1 MNTTGSIADEL
12 DPEYRMDG
20 SCWKFEPVYSDGI
33 WYQML
38 QNKENIL
45 KHSSVRLNI
54 QISIIFFLTS
64 FIHFFL
70 RRIHLPRIVAEI
82 LAGMILGPSL
92 IGKYFPGLSTIFFPP
107 DSMKILSTLMRFGYL
122 FFMFLIGVKM
132 DAGLLRKSGSKSWVI
147 GTINTL
153 VPMLTMVTI
162 AKDISRTSD
171 KYPEPAVEW
180 VSVFSGTLMITSFP
194 AVALLLTHLKI
205 INSELGHLALSSALV
220 SDTTSVV
227 LINLES
233 YLKLIFGVSPRV
245 GFKSIFLS
253 MLLIIVIVT
262 FLRSTMYWII
272 RRTPEGKPVR
282 SNYVFLVVILV
293 MLVGI
298 IGDNVG
304 LQFLYGPFIFGLI
317 VPTGPPLASVLV
329 ERLDTIVTGLLL
341 PLIST
346 LCGFRSNLWELQHSP
361 PMFLTFMLSCGFTV
375 KLLSTFIPASC
386 CRVPRR
392 DAALLSLICSAQ
404 SIVQLGVFITNF
416 NKQPLA
422 SGQFTIAVLTV
433 FVLATAIPV
442 IISSVYDPSEKY
454 LGYQKR
460 TIVHSTEAEGLRILV
475 SAHRQDDALAAAKLL
490 DITAPT
496 KESPLFVIG
505 LYLES
510 LVGGSTPLILDH
522 QLGQKLS
529 TFGGSRWQPVIDVF
543 TLFKSKHD
551 KSAQVKVFTAISPS
565 KLMHEHIS
573 WVAFDHSVS
582 LIILPFHKKWNA
594 KGNVVMENNAARL
607 LNSNVRMI

>member
-1 MNTTGSIADEL
+1 MTFSVIIVSSNR
-12 DPEYRMDG
+12 P
-20 SCWKFEPVYSDGI
+20 
-33 WYQML
+33 
-38 QNKENIL
+38 NIL
-45 KHSSVRLNI
+45 
-54 QISIIFFLTS
+54 
-64 FIHFFL
+64 
-70 RRIHLPRIVAEI
+70 
-82 LAGMILGPSL
+82 
-92 IGKYFPGLSTIFFPP
+92 
-107 DSMKILSTLMRFGYL
+107 DS
-122 FFMFLIGVKM
+122 
-132 DAGLLRKSGSKSWVI
+132 
-147 GTINTL
+147 
-153 VPMLTMVTI
+153 
-162 AKDISRTSD
+162 
-171 KYPEPAVEW
+171 
-180 VSVFSGTLMITSFP
+180 
-194 AVALLLTHLKI
+194 
-205 INSELGHLALSSALV
+205 
-220 SDTTSVV
+220 
-227 LINLES
+227 
-233 YLKLIFGVSPRV
+233 
-245 GFKSIFLS
+245 
-253 MLLIIVIVT
+253 
-262 FLRSTMYWII
+262 
-272 RRTPEGKPVR
+272 
-282 SNYVFLVVILV
+282 
-293 MLVGI
+293 
-298 IGDNVG
+298 
-304 LQFLYGPFIFGLI
+304 
-317 VPTGPPLASVLV
+317 
-329 ERLDTIVTGLLL
+329 
-341 PLIST
+341 
-346 LCGFRSNLWELQHSP
+346 
-361 PMFLTFMLSCGFTV
+361 
-375 KLLSTFIPASC
+375 
-386 CRVPRR
+386 
-392 DAALLSLICSAQ
+392 
-404 SIVQLGVFITNF
+404 
-416 NKQPLA
+416 QPLA